1 MCCTHLPTSGSTH
14 TAGDQQ
20 LWHRWCALPLL
31 YAAMM
36 CAGSVACCA
45 VVCRSGPAY
54 LIRADEPAASPA
66 LLLQLCQLV
75 MPQLPRLHCV
85 CIGRLLRYLRLRLL
99 LLRAVGLAVAVAAWQ
114 LR

>member
-1 MCCTHLPTSGSTH
+1 MLT
-14 TAGDQQ
+14 
-20 LWHRWCALPLL
+20 PLL
-31 YAAMM
+31 
-36 CAGSVACCA
+36 CHTACCA
-45 VVCRSGPAY
+45 VLCWGSAY

-85 CIGRLLRYLRLRLL
+85 CIGRLLRYLRLRSLLL
-99 LLRAVGLAVAVAAWQ
+99 LLRAVGLAVAVAAGQ